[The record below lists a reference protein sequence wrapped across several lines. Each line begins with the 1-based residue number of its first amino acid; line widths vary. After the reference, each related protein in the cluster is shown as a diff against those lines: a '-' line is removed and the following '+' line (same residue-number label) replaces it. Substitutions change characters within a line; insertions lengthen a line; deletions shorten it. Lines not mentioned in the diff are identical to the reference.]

1 MGTGTNTFRGLMVA
15 NVIMHS
21 ISGAMAGAWVA
32 DLVAPSGQL
41 ALQDWI
47 KVGLAVIAIAVGLTY
62 STYLALRHFPELPD
76 GARRIATSAF
86 VAIYCA
92 FAIVLALASASVFGA
107 ASGERAHIEAS
118 INRQKD
124 AVKERRE
131 AASTISNRVPALTD
145 CVDAASAMSRQESD
159 TGAFSQEGGNL
170 GRVAVTLSNIA
181 SSCETAR
188 DAIYLNRATLAR
200 LFDRADR
207 LLLDARRIA
216 DGDMHRMA
224 KMAELRKTADELQ
237 RVLRLINE
245 ALAVDALQAA
255 GDAMLKDWAAAGL
268 PTSAANAITQ
278 HFAGVAA
285 RLTEGLDD
293 VAAITQRE
301 LPDIAVVSKV
311 SYLWLYPEATM
322 GALAIGIVVELIPLS
337 GILLGLTVIKGSTP
351 TPPVPQPLPLQ
362 AANDAGVP
370 AKKSR
375 RGRGRP
381 KKAA

>member
-1 MGTGTNTFRGLMVA
+1 MGTGTNTFRGLMAA

-32 DLVAPSGQL
+32 DLVAPSGHL

-47 KVGLAVIAIAVGLTY
+47 KVALAVIAIAIGLTY
-62 STYLALRHFPELPD
+62 STYLALRHFPELPE

-86 VAIYCA
+86 IAIYSA
-92 FAIVLALASASVFGA
+92 FAIVLALATASVFGA

-118 INRQKD
+118 INQKKD
-124 AVKERRE
+124 AVKDRRE

-145 CVDAASAMSRQESD
+145 CVEAASAMSRQESD
-159 TGAFSQEGGNL
+159 TGAFSQEGRNL
-170 GRVAVTLSNIA
+170 GRVSVTLSNIA
-181 SSCETAR
+181 SSCVTAR

-224 KMAELRKTADELQ
+224 KMAELRKIADELQ

-268 PTSAANAITQ
+268 PSSAANAITQ

-293 VAAITQRE
+293 VAAITERK

-351 TPPVPQPLPLQ
+351 PVPRPLPLQ